1 MDLSDNL
8 NRSASFVGKLFSDVG
23 NLIILIVLEIIP
35 IVNLTVAG
43 YFAKIVR
50 ENPEEPPKLSDYG
63 KLFIDGLL
71 VVIAAI
77 IYMIVPIIIL
87 GVGLAFSLG
96 GYAFYSPTPMSLLSL
111 LSSGLMIVARLM
123 IVALI
128 LAFIFA
134 IFGVMAIGNMIRT
147 GNFSKIFAFSENWQ
161 LIQRV
166 GLGNYILWLVIMFV
180 IGLIAAVI
188 GSAIHW
194 IVVAILLVLLLVFF
208 GKSLALMLNEAI
220 GPS

>member
-23 NLIILIVLEIIP
+23 NLIILIVLGIIP
-35 IVNLTVAG
+35 IVNLIVTG

-71 VVIAAI
+71 VVIAAV

-87 GVGLAFSLG
+87 GVGLAFSPG
-96 GYAFYSPTPMSLLSL
+96 GYAFYSPTPMSLLASL
-111 LSSGLMIVARLM
+111 LSSGLV

-128 LAFIFA
+128 LAFVFA

-188 GSAIHW
+188 GSMIHW
-194 IVVAILLVLLLVFF
+194 IVGSILGVLLEVFY
-208 GKSLALMLNEAI
+208 GKSLALMLNEAM
-220 GPS
+220 GLS

>member
-23 NLIILIVLEIIP
+23 NLLILIVLGIIP
-35 IVNLTVAG
+35 IVNLIVTG
-43 YFAKIVR
+43 YFARIVR
-50 ENPEEPPKLSDYG
+50 ENPEEPPKLSDYV

-71 VVIAAI
+71 VAIAAI

-87 GVGLAFSLG
+87 GVGIAFSIG
-96 GYAFYSPTPMSLLSL
+96 EYAFYSPMSLLSSL
-111 LSSGLMIVARLM
+111 LSSGLVIVG
-123 IVALI
+123 VI

-134 IFGVMAIGNMIRT
+134 IFGVIAIGNMIRT

-161 LIQRV
+161 LIQRI
-166 GLGNYILWLVIMFV
+166 GLGNYILWLVVMFV
-180 IGLIAAVI
+180 IGLIAATI

-194 IVVAILLVLLLVFF
+194 VVGSILGALLEVFY
-208 GKSLALMLNEAI
+208 GKSLALMMNEAM
-220 GPS
+220 GTS

>member
-8 NRSASFVGKLFSDVG
+8 NRSASFVGKLFSNLG

-35 IVNLTVAG
+35 IVNLIVTG

-71 VVIAAI
+71 VVIASI

-87 GVGLAFSLG
+87 GVGLVFSLG
-96 GYAFYSPTPMSLLSL
+96 GYAFYSPDPMSLLASL
-111 LSSGLMIVARLM
+111 LSSGLL

-161 LIQRV
+161 LIQRI

-180 IGLIAAVI
+180 IGLIAAAI
-188 GSAIHW
+188 GSMIHW
-194 IVVAILLVLLLVFF
+194 IIGSILWVLLEVFY
-208 GKSLALMLNEAI
+208 GKSLALMLNEAM
-220 GPS
+220 GLS

>member
-1 MDLSDNL
+1 VDLSDNL

-23 NLIILIVLEIIP
+23 NLLILIVLGIIP
-35 IVNLTVAG
+35 IVNLIVTG
-43 YFAKIVR
+43 YFARIVR

-87 GVGLAFSLG
+87 GVGIALSIG
-96 GYAFYSPTPMSLLSL
+96 GYAFYSPMSLLSSL
-111 LSSGLMIVARLM
+111 LSSGLLIVG
-123 IVALI
+123 VI

-134 IFGVMAIGNMIRT
+134 IFGVIAIGNMIRT

-161 LIQRV
+161 LIQRI
-166 GLGNYILWLVIMFV
+166 GLGNYILWLVVMFV
-180 IGLIAAVI
+180 IGLIAATI

-194 IVVAILLVLLLVFF
+194 VVGSILGALLEVFY
-208 GKSLALMLNEAI
+208 GKSLALMMNEAM
-220 GPS
+220 GTS

>member
-23 NLIILIVLEIIP
+23 NLIILIVLGIIP

>member
-23 NLIILIVLEIIP
+23 NLLILIVLGIIP
-35 IVNLTVAG
+35 IVNLIVTG
-43 YFAKIVR
+43 YFARIVR

-87 GVGLAFSLG
+87 GVGIALSIG
-96 GYAFYSPTPMSLLSL
+96 GYAFYSPMSLLSSL
-111 LSSGLMIVARLM
+111 LSSGLLIVG
-123 IVALI
+123 VI

-134 IFGVMAIGNMIRT
+134 IFGVIAIGNMIRT

-161 LIQRV
+161 LIQRI
-166 GLGNYILWLVIMFV
+166 GLGNYILWLVVMFV
-180 IGLIAAVI
+180 IGLIAATI

-194 IVVAILLVLLLVFF
+194 VVGSILGALLEVFY
-208 GKSLALMLNEAI
+208 GKSLALMMNEAM
-220 GPS
+220 GTS

>member
-23 NLIILIVLEIIP
+23 NLLILIVLGIIP
-35 IVNLTVAG
+35 IVNLIVTG
-43 YFAKIVR
+43 YFARIVR

-87 GVGLAFSLG
+87 GVGIAFSIG
-96 GYAFYSPTPMSLLSL
+96 GYAFYSPMSLLSSL
-111 LSSGLMIVARLM
+111 LSSGFVIVG
-123 IVALI
+123 VI

-134 IFGVMAIGNMIRT
+134 IFGVIAIGNMIRT

-161 LIQRV
+161 LIQRI
-166 GLGNYILWLVIMFV
+166 GLGNYILWLVVMFV
-180 IGLIAAVI
+180 IGLIAATI

-194 IVVAILLVLLLVFF
+194 IVGSILGALVEVFY
-208 GKSLALMLNEAI
+208 GKSLALMMNEAM
-220 GPS
+220 GTS

>member
-23 NLIILIVLEIIP
+23 NLLILIVLGIIP
-35 IVNLTVAG
+35 IVNLIVTG
-43 YFAKIVR
+43 YFARIVR

-71 VVIAAI
+71 VVIAGI

-87 GVGLAFSLG
+87 GVGIAFSIG
-96 GYAFYSPTPMSLLSL
+96 GYAFYSPMSLLSSL
-111 LSSGLMIVARLM
+111 LSSGLVIVG
-123 IVALI
+123 VI

-134 IFGVMAIGNMIRT
+134 IFGVIAIGNMIRT

-161 LIQRV
+161 LIQRI
-166 GLGNYILWLVIMFV
+166 GLGNYILWLVVMFV
-180 IGLIAAVI
+180 IGLIAVAI
-188 GSAIHW
+188 GSEIHW
-194 IVVAILLVLLLVFF
+194 VVGSILGALLEVFY
-208 GKSLALMLNEAI
+208 GKSLALMMNEAM
-220 GPS
+220 GTS

>member
-23 NLIILIVLEIIP
+23 NLLILIVLGIIP
-35 IVNLTVAG
+35 IVNLIVTG
-43 YFAKIVR
+43 YFARIVR
-50 ENPEEPPKLSDYG
+50 ENPEEPPKLSDYV

-71 VVIAAI
+71 VVIAGI

-87 GVGLAFSLG
+87 GVGIAFSIG
-96 GYAFYSPTPMSLLSL
+96 GYAFYSPMSLLSSL
-111 LSSGLMIVARLM
+111 LSSGLVIVG
-123 IVALI
+123 VI

-134 IFGVMAIGNMIRT
+134 IFGVIAIGNMIRT

-161 LIQRV
+161 LIQRI
-166 GLGNYILWLVIMFV
+166 GLGNYILWLVVMFV
-180 IGLIAAVI
+180 IGLIAATI

-194 IVVAILLVLLLVFF
+194 VVGSILGALLEVFY
-208 GKSLALMLNEAI
+208 GKSLALMMNEAM
-220 GPS
+220 GTS

>member
-8 NRSASFVGKLFSDVG
+8 NRSASFVGKLFSDAG
-23 NLIILIVLEIIP
+23 NLLILIVLGIIP
-35 IVNLTVAG
+35 IVNLIVTG
-43 YFAKIVR
+43 YFARIVR

-87 GVGLAFSLG
+87 GVGIAFSIG
-96 GYAFYSPTPMSLLSL
+96 GYAFYSPMSLLSSL
-111 LSSGLMIVARLM
+111 LSSGLVIVG
-123 IVALI
+123 VI

-134 IFGVMAIGNMIRT
+134 IFGVIAIGNMIRT

-161 LIQRV
+161 LIQRI
-166 GLGNYILWLVIMFV
+166 GLGNYILWLVVMFV
-180 IGLIAAVI
+180 IGLIAATI

-194 IVVAILLVLLLVFF
+194 VVGSILGALLEVFY
-208 GKSLALMLNEAI
+208 GKSLALMMNEAM
-220 GPS
+220 GTS

>member
-23 NLIILIVLEIIP
+23 NLLILIVLGIIP
-35 IVNLTVAG
+35 IVNLIVTG
-43 YFAKIVR
+43 YFARIVR

-71 VVIAAI
+71 VVIAGI

-87 GVGLAFSLG
+87 GVGIAFSIG
-96 GYAFYSPTPMSLLSL
+96 GYAFYSPMSLLSSL
-111 LSSGLMIVARLM
+111 LSSGLVIVG
-123 IVALI
+123 VI

-134 IFGVMAIGNMIRT
+134 IFGVIAIGNMIRT

-161 LIQRV
+161 LIQRI
-166 GLGNYILWLVIMFV
+166 GLGNYILWLVVMFV
-180 IGLIAAVI
+180 IGLIAATI

-194 IVVAILLVLLLVFF
+194 VVGSILGALLEVFY
-208 GKSLALMLNEAI
+208 GKSLALMMNEAM
-220 GPS
+220 GTS

>member
-8 NRSASFVGKLFSDVG
+8 NRSASFVGKLFSDAG
-23 NLIILIVLEIIP
+23 NLLILIVLGIIP
-35 IVNLTVAG
+35 IVNLIVTG
-43 YFAKIVR
+43 YFARIVR

-71 VVIAAI
+71 VAIAAI

-87 GVGLAFSLG
+87 GVGIAFSIG
-96 GYAFYSPTPMSLLSL
+96 GYAFYSPMSLLSSL
-111 LSSGLMIVARLM
+111 LSSGLVIVG
-123 IVALI
+123 VI

-134 IFGVMAIGNMIRT
+134 IFGVIAIGNMIRT

-161 LIQRV
+161 LIQRI
-166 GLGNYILWLVIMFV
+166 GLGNYILWLVVMFV
-180 IGLIAAVI
+180 IGLIAATI

-194 IVVAILLVLLLVFF
+194 VVGSILGALLEVFY
-208 GKSLALMLNEAI
+208 GKSLALMMNEAM
-220 GPS
+220 GTS

>member
-23 NLIILIVLEIIP
+23 NLLILIVLGIIP
-35 IVNLTVAG
+35 IVNLIVTG
-43 YFAKIVR
+43 YFARIVR

-71 VVIAAI
+71 VVIAGI

-87 GVGLAFSLG
+87 GVGIAFSIG
-96 GYAFYSPTPMSLLSL
+96 GYAFYSPMSMLSSL
-111 LSSGLMIVARLM
+111 LSSGLVIVG
-123 IVALI
+123 VI

-134 IFGVMAIGNMIRT
+134 IFGVIAIGNMIRT

-161 LIQRV
+161 LIQRI
-166 GLGNYILWLVIMFV
+166 GLGNYILWLVVMFV
-180 IGLIAAVI
+180 IGLIAVAI
-188 GSAIHW
+188 GSEIHW
-194 IVVAILLVLLLVFF
+194 VVGSILGALLEVFY
-208 GKSLALMLNEAI
+208 GKSLALMMNEAM
-220 GPS
+220 GAS